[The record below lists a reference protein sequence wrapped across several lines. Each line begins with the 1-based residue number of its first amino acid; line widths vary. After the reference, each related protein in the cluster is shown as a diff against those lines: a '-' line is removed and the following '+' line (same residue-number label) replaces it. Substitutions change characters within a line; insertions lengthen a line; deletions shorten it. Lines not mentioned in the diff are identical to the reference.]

1 MVSSV
6 TDFPD
11 RFVVGLNVFIDV
23 FGDRKLF
30 IIEDVINDK
39 GKVYLKFQNFDS
51 SDSIDFLINKKIFV
65 KEEDLVKLEA
75 DTYFVHD
82 LIGCK
87 VYKDLKFFGYLKEVY
102 SLPAND
108 VYVVDDEKGEEIL
121 IPAIEKYVKS
131 INIKDKRIDISGEF
145 DFEDEN

>member
-1 MVSSV
+1 MVSPV

-121 IPAIEKYVKS
+121 IPAIEKYVES

-145 DFEDEN
+145 DFEDES

>member
-1 MVSSV
+1 MVSPV

-30 IIEDVINDK
+30 IIDDVINDK

-145 DFEDEN
+145 DFEDES

>member
-1 MVSSV
+1 MVSPV

>member
-51 SDSIDFLINKKIFV
+51 LDSIDFLINKKIFV

>member
-1 MVSSV
+1 MVSPV

-30 IIEDVINDK
+30 IIEDVINDE
-39 GKVYLKFQNFDS
+39 GIVYLKFQNFDS

-145 DFEDEN
+145 DFEDES

>member
-1 MVSSV
+1 MVSPV

-145 DFEDEN
+145 DFEDES

>member
-1 MVSSV
+1 MVSPV
-6 TDFPD
+6 TDLPD

-87 VYKDLKFFGYLKEVY
+87 VYKDLKFFGYLNEVY

>member
-1 MVSSV
+1 MVSPV

-108 VYVVDDEKGEEIL
+108 VYVIDDEKGEEIL
-121 IPAIEKYVKS
+121 IPAIEKYVES

-145 DFEDEN
+145 DFEDES